1 MSSDDYRYYHQD
13 GDGRIDS
20 AEWISAVNDE
30 QAVEQ
35 VRAIHPDAKCEIWK
49 GTRLVAK
56 LFPTGFNPD
65 DPDLQD
71 NVAKRLSKL
80 AVQMMSRRGS

>member
-1 MSSDDYRYYHQD
+1 MSSEDYRYYHQD

-20 AEWISAVNDE
+20 ADWICAVNDE

-35 VRAIHPDAKCEIWK
+35 VRAIHPHTKCEIWK

-65 DPDLQD
+65 DLDLQE
-71 NVAKRLSKL
+71 NVAERLSKL
-80 AVQMMSRRGS
+80 ARQLRSGREG